1 MSTIGPNMPNM
12 PQLPVVV
19 EGAPPLSQLPLDSP
33 TRVRRENMR
42 QILRAPTFIV
52 GALVTLFWL
61 VCAVLGSQIVPY
73 DPINDTFGFASYES
87 PSWNHPF
94 GLDRLGRDILSRVL
108 VGSRSVIEVAPAAS
122 LLGVGLGS
130 CFGLIMGYFGGWTD
144 NVIGRVI
151 DAILAVPFIVTGILV
166 LTALSAGSE
175 GISVSSPKLI
185 AVIGLAF
192 TPIVARTV
200 RSAVLA
206 ERDLDYV
213 QAAKLRGER
222 PPYIMLVEILPN
234 VMGPIVVEATIRLGY
249 AVFAVATLAFVGY
262 GPQPPSP
269 DWGLQ
274 IAEQYSDVTL
284 AWWAVV
290 FPALAIGSLVVAIN
304 LIADTIQ
311 QVMDQ

>member
-1 MSTIGPNMPNM
+1 MSAQMP
-12 PQLPVVV
+12 VIV
-19 EGAPPLSQLPLDSP
+19 EGAPPLAQQPLDTP
-33 TRVRRENMR
+33 ARVRRETLHL
-42 QILRAPTFIV
+42 ILRSPTFVV
-52 GALVTLFWL
+52 GAIVTLFWL
-61 VCAVLGSQIVPY
+61 ACAVFGQRIAPY
-73 DPINDTFGFASYES
+73 DAINGSFGLAGYEA
-87 PSWNHPF
+87 PSWGHPF

-130 CFGLIMGYFGGWTD
+130 LLGLVMGYFGSWVD
-144 NVIGRVI
+144 NILGRII
-151 DAILAVPFIVTGILV
+151 DAVLAVPFIVTAILV
-166 LTALSAGSE
+166 LTALSASAE
-175 GISVSSPKLI
+175 GISISSPKLI
-185 AVIGLAF
+185 VVIGLAF
-192 TPIVARTV
+192 APIVARTV
-200 RSAVLA
+200 RSAVLV

-222 PPYIMLVEILPN
+222 PPYILLVEILPN

-274 IAEQYSDVTL
+274 IAEQYADVTL

-290 FPALAIGSLVVAIN
+290 FPALAIASLVVAIN

-311 QVMDQ
+311 GALDQ

>member
-1 MSTIGPNMPNM
+1 MSVIGDNVPR
-12 PQLPVVV
+12 LPVVV
-19 EGAPPLSQLPLDSP
+19 DGAPPLAQQPLDTP
-33 TRVRRENMR
+33 QRIRRETLR
-42 QILRAPTFIV
+42 QILRSRTFIV
-52 GALVTLFWL
+52 GAIVTLIWI
-61 VCAVLGSQIVPY
+61 VCALFGSHIVPY
-73 DPINDTFGFASYES
+73 DPINDSFTASYHA
-87 PSWNHPF
+87 PTWAHPF
-94 GLDRLGRDILSRVL
+94 GMDRVGRDIFSRVL
-108 VGSRSVIEVAPAAS
+108 VGARSVMEVAPAAT
-122 LLGVGLGS
+122 LVGVSLGS
-130 CFGLIMGYFGGWTD
+130 ILGLLMGYFGSWID
-144 NVIGRVI
+144 NFVGRVV
-151 DAILAVPFIVTGILV
+151 DAVLAVPFIVLAILV

-175 GISVSSPKLI
+175 GISVSPAKLI
-185 AVIGLAF
+185 MVIGIAF

-222 PPYIMLVEILPN
+222 PPYVMLVEILPN
-234 VMGPIVVEATIRLGY
+234 VMGPIVVEATVRLGY

-274 IAEQYSDVTL
+274 IADQYADVTL

-290 FPALAIGSLVVAIN
+290 FPALAIASLVVAIN

-311 QVMDQ
+311 QVLDT

>member
-1 MSTIGPNMPNM
+1 MSALGGDA
-12 PQLPVVV
+12 PQLPLVV
-19 EGAPPLSQLPLDSP
+19 EGAAPLAQQPLDTP
-33 TRVRRENMR
+33 ERVRKETIR
-42 QILRAPTFIV
+42 QIVRSPTFIV
-52 GALVTLFWL
+52 GAVVLLFWVICAL
-61 VCAVLGSQIVPY
+61 VGDHIAPY
-73 DPINDTFGFASYES
+73 DPINDSFAPSYQS
-87 PSWNHPF
+87 PSWAHPF
-94 GLDRLGRDILSRVL
+94 GIDRVGRDILSRVL
-108 VGSRSVIEVAPAAS
+108 VGARSVMEVAPAAM
-122 LLGVGLGS
+122 LVGVGAGAVL
-130 CFGLIMGYFGGWTD
+130 GLIMGYFRGWVD

-151 DAILAVPFIVTGILV
+151 DAVLAVPFIVLAILV
-166 LTALSAGSE
+166 LTALSGSAE
-175 GISVSSPKLI
+175 GISVSSLKLVI
-185 AVIGLAF
+185 VIGLAF

-234 VMGPIVVEATIRLGY
+234 VMGPIIVEATVRLGY

-284 AWWAVV
+284 AWWSIV
-290 FPALAIGSLVVAIN
+290 FPALAIATLVVGIN
-304 LIADTIQ
+304 LVADTVQ
-311 QVMDQ
+311 QVLDR